1 MAICSVHGIMGH
13 DAWVS
18 SVLIVS
24 LSVTALVA
32 FAEWEEWGLLIIGLW
47 LAMSPWVLG
56 FQNATAMKV
65 NVGVGFVVA
74 YLAAMDLWL
83 IHYDA
88 LPPLEPS
95 VSISRHAGRC
105 TCRPAAFGQSGLAR
119 QAR

>member
-1 MAICSVHGIMGH
+1 MIKWRRGSILDFYSLVVGGFLFVSPWLFASVHGIMGH

-32 FAEWEEWGLLIIGLW
+32 FAEWEEWGLLTIGLW

-56 FQNATAMKV
+56 FHNATAMKV
-65 NVGVGFVVA
+65 NVGVGLVVA

-88 LPPLEPS
+88 LPPLEP
-95 VSISRHAGRC
+95 R
-105 TCRPAAFGQSGLAR
+105 
-119 QAR
+119 